1 MTRNDLVFWPLKYL
15 IFEVCRGDYLVPIG
29 IRFSFRLGN
38 NEALGPMMESCD
50 RAHRESVMR
59 LIGVATRVEL
69 TKWKRRNQKAT
80 RPSPAVAYLKV
91 KIIEHSPKN
100 PSSSDGTEASRG
112 SRAVCIHKK
121 KQAGEERNKNAIE
134 KTNQRVHN
142 RFRSKDI
149 LERGPG
155 RM

>member
-80 RPSPAVAYLKV
+80 TRPSPAVAYLKV

-112 SRAVCIHKK
+112 PRAVCIHKK
-121 KQAGEERNKNAIE
+121 KAGRRREKQERNRE
-134 KTNQRVHN
+134 NQ
-142 RFRSKDI
+142 ST
-149 LERGPG
+149 GP
-155 RM
+155 